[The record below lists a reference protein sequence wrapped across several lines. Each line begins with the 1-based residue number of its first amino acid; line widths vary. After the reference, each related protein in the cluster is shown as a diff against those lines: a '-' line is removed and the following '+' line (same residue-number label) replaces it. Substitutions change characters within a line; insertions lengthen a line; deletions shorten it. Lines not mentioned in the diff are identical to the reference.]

1 MKYVD
6 YVRNADGTPL
16 VGRTLKEA
24 QEYCAAHGGRLPY
37 MWEAYAFRSM
47 ESNDAPDLN
56 EWVLPNPNQDEN
68 VRGGCWYYD
77 SRFLRAA
84 YRNRFV
90 PENRYYFIGFRC
102 VLNTT

>member
-1 MKYVD
+1 MNYVD
-6 YVRNADGTPL
+6 CVRNADGTPL

-56 EWVLPNPNQDEN
+56 EWVVPNVGQDEN
-68 VRGGCWYYD
+68 VRGGCWGYY
-77 SRFLRAA
+77 SSLLRAA
-84 YRNRFV
+84 GRKKYNPEYR
-90 PENRYYFIGFRC
+90 YSSIGFRC
-102 VLNTT
+102 VLNA

>member
-1 MKYVD
+1 MNFVD
-6 YVRNADGTPL
+6 YVRNANGTPL

-56 EWVLPNPNQDEN
+56 EWVMPNVGQDEN
-68 VRGGCWYYD
+68 VRGGCWNYY
-77 SRFLRAA
+77 SKSLRAA
-84 YRNRFV
+84 YRVRNV
-90 PENRYYFIGFRC
+90 PENRGFHIGFRC